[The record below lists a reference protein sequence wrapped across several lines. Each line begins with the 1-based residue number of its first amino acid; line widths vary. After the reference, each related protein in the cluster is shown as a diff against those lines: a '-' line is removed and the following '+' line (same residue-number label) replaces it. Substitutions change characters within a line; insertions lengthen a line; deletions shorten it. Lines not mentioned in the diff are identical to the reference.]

1 MASIAIVF
9 VIGANYWILVQ
20 ASVLLLYQMS
30 GLEEGTFLRSIILT
44 QFPQTVAIEAI
55 GIDLLRRGVNTLMP
69 VPVEGRFLGR
79 SLVH

>member
-1 MASIAIVF
+1 MPSIAIVF
-9 VIGANYWILVQ
+9 VVGANYWILVQ

-30 GLEEGTFLRSIILT
+30 GLEEGAFLRSIILT

-69 VPVEGRFLGR
+69 VPVK
-79 SLVH
+79 